1 MLGLNAPRHQSWKA
15 KGYEHMINLR
25 RRRRRRQEQCILI
38 RQIYEEE
45 EELQDCSSNG

>member
-1 MLGLNAPRHQSWKA
+1 MLGLNAPRYQSWKA
-15 KGYEHMINLR
+15 KGGEHKINLR
-25 RRRRRRQEQCILI
+25 RRRQCILI

>member
-15 KGYEHMINLR
+15 KGYEHMINL
-25 RRRRRRQEQCILI
+25 RRRRQEQCILI

>member
-15 KGYEHMINLR
+15 KGDENKINLR
-25 RRRRRRQEQCILI
+25 RRRRQCILI